1 VVFDGVKVAVTTELP
16 AFPKSKSDPEI
27 DTTDVVADE
36 YVHVPVAAVV
46 ATVGAVIARFA
57 SPKVAVTPAQL
68 NVGVACPTVTVMAT
82 VPLET

>member
-1 VVFDGVKVAVTTELP
+1 MVFDGVKVAVTTELP
-16 AFPKSKSDPEI
+16 AFPKSKSDPETA
-27 DTTDVVADE
+27 TTEVLADE

>member
-1 VVFDGVKVAVTTELP
+1 VFDGVNVAVISEVP
-16 AFPKSKSDPEI
+16 AFPKSRSDPEI
-27 DTTDVVADE
+27 DITDVVADE

-46 ATVGAVIARFA
+46 ATVGAVIALLT

-68 NVGVACPTVTVMAT
+68 NVGVAFSTVTVMAT

>member
-1 VVFDGVKVAVTTELP
+1 M
-16 AFPKSKSDPEI
+16 
-27 DTTDVVADE
+27 
-36 YVHVPVAAVV
+36 PVAAVV